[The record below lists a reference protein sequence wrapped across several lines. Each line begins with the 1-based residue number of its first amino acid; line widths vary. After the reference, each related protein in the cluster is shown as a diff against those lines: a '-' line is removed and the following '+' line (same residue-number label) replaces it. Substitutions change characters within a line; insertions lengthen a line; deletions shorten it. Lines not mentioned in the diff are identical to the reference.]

1 MAYTLI
7 ELQSNKTKTTNSI
20 NLCLKA
26 LSIIFL
32 CGMYM
37 FCFYLYIYHSGTKD
51 VRTRRNTQHKES
63 KHSDKTF
70 KEDLINQGI

>member
-32 CGMYM
+32 CWMYM
-37 FCFYLYIYHSGTKD
+37 FCFYLYIYHGGTKV
-51 VRTRRNTQHKES
+51 VRTKRNTQHKES
-63 KHSDKTF
+63 KPFDETV